1 MGIYPLYKDLSL
13 IMILNIFNKLKNVN
27 LLSKIIDK

>member
-1 MGIYPLYKDLSL
+1 MGIYPFYNDLSL